1 MGKKKG
7 KINEVVDGLELNF
20 DHRYLRGLSVLLD
33 RRCQFE
39 SKAVIDPVKARRQVF
54 KIAHEEGL
62 PITQKA
68 RLVLL
73 FQVATLLGVT
83 VKDLEV
89 SLYGDLD
96 EELILKNFVSI
107 DPEALVKQ
115 YNLSLTQTLLFH
127 STELT
132 FTVIENW
139 QYIFRQIKWL
149 GLIYTIWR
157 SNSGYKVKVDGP
169 TSLFKLNRRY
179 GTSIAK
185 LLPAIVQSQRWSLNA
200 KILRYREDR
209 MLLNL
214 ELNNLKHGGYLKAK
228 KTSSK
233 TEVYDSLVEQ
243 NFANRFKA
251 LNTGW
256 MLTREPEPLPVGKQ
270 VMIPDFSFQKGD
282 LRVYMEVVG
291 FWTPQYLEEKVKK
304 LNMVDDVDM
313 IVVADRHLACQKLD
327 RIGKKLNVI
336 YYHRKVPLSP
346 ILDYLKSKEARLVK
360 KQVKRLRGEEFT
372 LQKSI
377 IEAKELAEKMGVLKD
392 AMNEVLKE
400 KEFHGYIRLGD
411 MLITKTK
418 LKQIGDK
425 LEKRLEEG
433 ELNLVE
439 ASDIIENAGGRRPT
453 SILDTLGYKVEWYG
467 IDPKSA
473 KISRKN

>member
-1 MGKKKG
+1 
-7 KINEVVDGLELNF
+7 
-20 DHRYLRGLSVLLD
+20 
-33 RRCQFE
+33 
-39 SKAVIDPVKARRQVF
+39 
-54 KIAHEEGL
+54 
-62 PITQKA
+62 
-68 RLVLL
+68 
-73 FQVATLLGVT
+73 
-83 VKDLEV
+83 
-89 SLYGDLD
+89 
-96 EELILKNFVSI
+96 
-107 DPEALVKQ
+107 
-115 YNLSLTQTLLFH
+115 
-127 STELT
+127 
-132 FTVIENW
+132 
-139 QYIFRQIKWL
+139 
-149 GLIYTIWR
+149 
-157 SNSGYKVKVDGP
+157 
-169 TSLFKLNRRY
+169 
-179 GTSIAK
+179 
-185 LLPAIVQSQRWSLNA
+185 
-200 KILRYREDR
+200 

-214 ELNNLKHGGYLKAK
+214 ELNNLKHGGYLEAK